1 MTVHSLGWVDW
12 ALFAV
17 LLLSAVVGLWRGV
30 LFEVLSLLGWVAAYI
45 AAQALSST
53 VAPLLPVGAPD
64 GAVNQGA
71 AFALVFVLSLVVW
84 TLLSRLL
91 RLIVHATPLQLIDR
105 VLGGG
110 FGVLRGVV
118 LLLAF
123 TTVVSL
129 TPAARSPHW
138 QASQG
143 AGMLAG
149 LLQALKPML
158 PNAVSRHLQARMNHP
173 RSGFAAPPQG
183 GTASGP
189 AKPDPRRLLG
199 KTPVHVPWVARRAVE
214 QLT

>member
-1 MTVHSLGWVDW
+1 MTVFSLGWVDW
-12 ALFAV
+12 TLLAV
-17 LLLSAVVGLWRGV
+17 LLLSAVVGLWRGL

-53 VAPLLPVGAPD
+53 VAPLLPVGVPD
-64 GAVNQGA
+64 GPLNQGA
-71 AFALVFVLSLVVW
+71 AFALVFVLSIVVW

-118 LLLAF
+118 LLLAVA
-123 TTVVSL
+123 TVVSL

-143 AGMLAG
+143 AGLLAG

-158 PNAVSRHLQARMNHP
+158 PDSVSQHLQA
-173 RSGFAAPPQG
+173 
-183 GTASGP
+183 
-189 AKPDPRRLLG
+189 
-199 KTPVHVPWVARRAVE
+199 
-214 QLT
+214 